1 MEARIISVSAAAY
14 DGYEVPEMLDSLA
27 ACGAGHV
34 EPAFIVGYTE
44 PFDER
49 VFSDAHAARYAG
61 WLEASGI
68 ACHAFS
74 AHIDLGGADA
84 ATVFAGRMRFAR
96 RLGAR
101 IINTN
106 ASPRDAEAAFLGNIE
121 ALAREAEALDMVI
134 CLENPGD
141 ARSGLF
147 DVATDGAALV
157 ERIGS
162 PRVRLNYDPGNTV
175 SHRPDIDAITDAIA
189 ALPASA
195 HLHLKAARATPDGW
209 HYEPLDRGDLDFAPL
224 LQALAGRPGLA
235 VSVEMPLRMRRG
247 ADAQPWRRV
256 APVARELIEDGVR
269 RSLALL
275 RRGLRTHEAAPP

>member
-1 MEARIISVSAAAY
+1 MAARIISLSAAAY
-14 DGYEVPEMLDSLA
+14 DGYDVPEMLDSLA
-27 ACGAGHV
+27 ACGASHV

-44 PFDER
+44 PFDES

-61 WLEASGI
+61 WLDASGI

-74 AHIDLGGADA
+74 SHIDLGAADA
-84 ATVFAGRMRFAR
+84 VSVFAGRMRFAR
-96 RLGAR
+96 RLGAG

-106 ASPRDAEAAFLGNIE
+106 ASRHDTEAAFLRNIE
-121 ALAREAEALDMVI
+121 VLARDAEALDMVI

-141 ARSGLF
+141 ARCGLF
-147 DVATDGAALV
+147 DVAADGVALV
-157 ERIGS
+157 RRIGS
-162 PRVRLNYDPGNTV
+162 PRVRLNYDPGNTA
-175 SHRPDIDAITDAIA
+175 SHRPEIDPIADAIA

-209 HYEPLDRGDLDFAPL
+209 LYEPLDEADLALAPL
-224 LQALAGRPGLA
+224 LEALDARPGLA

-256 APVARELIEDGVR
+256 APIARDRIEDGVR
-269 RSLALL
+269 RSLDLL
-275 RRGLRTHEAAPP
+275 RRRLR